1 MCENCTY
8 YINIDCTWFCSAFWN
23 NLGQND
29 LILKIVLGNL
39 IWIKGVFSTNWYL
52 IAKSRQQKGV
62 LQFLLGI
69 GSRAPYLVPSSYY
82 YWSNFHKIE
91 NRFVQKFKKTL
102 LSKDYF
108 FPNLKQTIT
117 VFHQRGDLIKLTVQ
131 KMASIKKNFLCSIV
145 LKNYA
150 VKFKTSMRLHELDSL
165 K

>member
-1 MCENCTY
+1 MVNFLFLLYHTHVNTGMCENCT

-52 IAKSRQQKGV
+52 IVKSRQQKGV

-69 GSRAPYLVPSSYY
+69 GSRAPYLVPSSYS

-91 NRFVQKFKKTL
+91 NRFVQKFKKKTFKL
-102 LSKDYF
+102 RLFLS
-108 FPNLKQTIT
+108 
-117 VFHQRGDLIKLTVQ
+117 
-131 KMASIKKNFLCSIV
+131 
-145 LKNYA
+145 
-150 VKFKTSMRLHELDSL
+150 KFKTNDNRFPSKGGFDQTNSP
-165 K
+165 KNGIY